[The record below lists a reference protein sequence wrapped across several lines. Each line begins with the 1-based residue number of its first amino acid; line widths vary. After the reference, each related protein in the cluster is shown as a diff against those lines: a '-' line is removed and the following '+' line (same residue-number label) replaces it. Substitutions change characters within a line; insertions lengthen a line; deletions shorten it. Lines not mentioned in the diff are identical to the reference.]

1 MEPRYAPG
9 AVPESGA
16 DTFSSSGEAGAD
28 SMGSSECMLIWAGL
42 RCSGAPGGQCGHCV
56 DDDGPGEIEG
66 RLFRLSGRDGNRDQD
81 GRVFHAFDLEQLLF
95 RIPHHD
101 RVGLQEAVGIGHQQ
115 AHLRLGHALQDEQ
128 RRFGPDLEQNEIP
141 LALKSG
147 QAVGEADHF
156 IGIDAAPSKTGVDL
170 YFFFV
175 SCHSSAATMKSS
187 LLVASARRFSSMTR
201 L

>member
-1 MEPRYAPG
+1 M
-9 AVPESGA
+9 S
-16 DTFSSSGEAGAD
+16 
-28 SMGSSECMLIWAGL
+28 
-42 RCSGAPGGQCGHCV
+42 
-56 DDDGPGEIEG
+56 
-66 RLFRLSGRDGNRDQD
+66 N
-81 GRVFHAFDLEQLLF
+81 
-95 RIPHHD
+95 
-101 RVGLQEAVGIGHQQ
+101 
-115 AHLRLGHALQDEQ
+115 
-128 RRFGPDLEQNEIP
+128 GPDLEQNEIP